1 MASCLYTTYQR
12 HSSSDAIEDIA
23 RQTVTTHLS
32 ISEHVRDV
40 ISRCGQSM
48 HALQILPACLPGGDS
63 PLLPC
68 RQVSDRW
75 SVEAGCESRSLLR
88 ADSTTPSVT
97 DRLLIMYGIL
107 LRQLST
113 VGHRIF
119 LYGPCKQ
126 LFEMVK
132 FYGQKYSGL
141 WGL

>member
-1 MASCLYTTYQR
+1 MR
-12 HSSSDAIEDIA
+12 AIHA
-23 RQTVTTHLS
+23 RTPNT
-32 ISEHVRDV
+32 
-40 ISRCGQSM
+40 
-48 HALQILPACLPGGDS
+48 ACLPGGDS

-68 RQVSDRW
+68 RQISDRW
-75 SVEAGCESRSLLR
+75 SVEAGGESRSLLR

-132 FYGQKYSGL
+132 FHGQKYSGL